1 MTNGEGQS
9 RSRTIRALRPR
20 TIRPR
25 GVVSFLAFQEPAARM
40 AFCAFVCIT
49 FVALSAACR
58 RDQELDAADQAVE
71 QAKARLEESLIFPEE
86 LRVEDD
92 SVNDFVERAMAGCAS
107 GDYER
112 FRGLWG
118 GREEPLPRAEY
129 EQGWQAVQNI
139 SVRALEKVA
148 LAPRSRD
155 ADEEPRTA
163 YALMADVALDPAH
176 RAGRREPDRK
186 VVLML
191 TRERGAWR
199 LASPPDAMESWI
211 RQFVESRDAASSEPL
226 TPTTTRDATD

>member
-1 MTNGEGQS
+1 
-9 RSRTIRALRPR
+9 
-20 TIRPR
+20 
-25 GVVSFLAFQEPAARM
+25 M
-40 AFCAFVCIT
+40 AFYAFVCIT
-49 FVALSAACR
+49 SAALNVACR

-71 QAKARLEESLIFPEE
+71 EAKARLEESLIFPPE
-86 LRVEDD
+86 LRAEDD

-107 GDYER
+107 GDYEQ
-112 FRGLWG
+112 FRSLWG
-118 GREEPLPRAEY
+118 GKEEPLPRAEY

-148 LAPRSRD
+148 LAPRSRNPED
-155 ADEEPRTA
+155 GVRTT

-176 RAGRREPDRK
+176 RAGRREPDRQ

-211 RQFVESRDAASSEPL
+211 RQLVESRDAASSEPL
-226 TPTTTRDATD
+226 TPTTTRDPTD